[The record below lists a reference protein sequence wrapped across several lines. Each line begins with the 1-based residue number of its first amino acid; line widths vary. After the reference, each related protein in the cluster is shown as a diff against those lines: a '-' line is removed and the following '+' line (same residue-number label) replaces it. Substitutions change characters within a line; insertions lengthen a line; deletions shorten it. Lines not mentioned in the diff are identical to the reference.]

1 MVPEPSIQA
10 RSHFS
15 VDPGEI
21 PDRGGIVL
29 ALLLGFVE
37 KERKKKKRS
46 ESFYRRRRKA
56 LRLHRGKNSAE
67 AGLFL
72 RSAESAGQGTKHQAL
87 THS

>member
-37 KERKKKKRS
+37 KEKKKKEASRFTDGEEKLS
-46 ESFYRRRRKA
+46 GYTEGRIL
-56 LRLHRGKNSAE
+56 LRLVFFSALQNQLGR
-67 AGLFL
+67 AQNI
-72 RSAESAGQGTKHQAL
+72 RR
-87 THS
+87 